1 MRILFLCLFV
11 MGFFGTCATQ
21 KTSSVDKQE
30 LSFEENE
37 EGEYDIIVF
46 DNQYEYYLNAI
57 AKPINYYS
65 ESYLKAKNII
75 YVNEWNSRHSQPMR
89 YDPNLYEVNIDYR
102 QQIEYGHEF
111 EYKLFNFFKFI
122 EWKYKVKLDR

>member
-102 QQIEYGHEF
+102 QQTEYGHEF

-122 EWKYKVKLDR
+122 EWKYKIKLDR